1 MKKDRLENIVLTS
14 QIEKKNE
21 SNKENLISN
30 LIEGEAVIG
39 VKLMLKLWSRVIRKS
54 SNDLDRTENL
64 ESRAG

>member
-39 VKLMLKLWSRVIRKS
+39 VKLMLKL
-54 SNDLDRTENL
+54 
-64 ESRAG
+64 